1 MSTKTRQ
8 VKAGNVLIC
17 GGGNGA
23 GLLIKKGQQP
33 QKVTGDLAQILIDEI
48 HKML

>member
-1 MSTKTRQ
+1 MSKKTRQ
-8 VKAGNVLIC
+8 VQIGSVRIG

-23 GLLIKKGQQP
+23 GLLIKKGQP
-33 QKVTGDLAQILIDEI
+33 PRKVTGDLAQILIDEI